1 MRNATTS
8 YLTRI
13 VVGAL
18 LLAACAYLLSAA
30 LRAPETWTIQI
41 GAEGD
46 NRFSTGFFLREES
59 GGLPFRWSSPDARL
73 ILHGAD
79 ASPLAIELLIN
90 GSQIIKSGDPHLSI
104 VAEQPSASGPISTTF
119 SVNEGWQR
127 YRVLLPPSDAKGAAP
142 SYALVSGT
150 SRPGP
155 QDGRDLGAA
164 LSTVRLIPIT
174 ENSNPWWLQGLPLHP
189 RALAYT
195 WLIAVLAC
203 AAGKGV
209 SLLRTWRNSTKA
221 SDSGWHWP
229 IVLLV
234 GTVVTL
240 ALVVWARL
248 TPYSLAWVLPPL
260 PWFLS
265 VATVALVARPL
276 IKLLSQLSETLPY
289 PYLLW
294 GGGLLLLIAQGLFNA
309 QTFLIGAI
317 VLMLLALSLIVVAE
331 RRAANDKELN
341 QHKLASIKHPLWWLA
356 GIFVLA
362 LGLRFYD
369 LANLPFGLW
378 RDEARHGL
386 YALRILED
394 PSYRPVYIAEG
405 GVNMPA
411 LTFYFFALEFK
422 LWGIHAWT
430 MRPFTALAGALS
442 VLPLYGLTRRLFSER
457 IALLA
462 ALLYACSAW
471 HITVSRFSFST
482 VFDPFFGLTGLWL
495 LSEGWHL
502 LKRDPQQRRYQI
514 QTWLLWLL
522 GGIFVGLA
530 IQTYHTGR
538 VVPGVAGL
546 LALGYLWQI
555 WYKSHKTPDKRPR
568 FELTTQ
574 WLISVVALGLGV
586 LIAAGPMLWY
596 ALTREAEFN
605 DRVSGV
611 FLLSEDALKGGSP
624 LAALDTTLGK
634 HLLLYNV
641 RGDENGRHAPPNRP
655 GFDFVSGFGL
665 LLGCALIARRA
676 PNGTWPGLG
685 WRGLF
690 LIGAIG
696 ISMVPSAFAVDAPH
710 GMRSVGSIA
719 FACVVAA
726 LGLEWFLRLLLN
738 SKLSLPQAIL
748 QGAAA
753 TLVLLVVA
761 LNYSTYFV
769 QMRQDPAVWVSFYP
783 VHTKVG
789 EYVREIRQTDPDR
802 QIFVAA
808 GIATNPVFVYLNH
821 GYSIQTFDAGVA
833 SEPIRPGAIF
843 VLSGYTYEKDR
854 EILADYLGQNPQAL
868 ATGVDFP
875 DGRSPSFV
883 VYAADPSAIQP

>member
-1 MRNATTS
+1 LRNATTI
-8 YLTRI
+8 YATRI

-18 LLAACAYLLSAA
+18 LLAVCAYLLSAA
-30 LRAPETWTIQI
+30 LRAPEAWTLQI
-41 GAEGD
+41 GAAGD
-46 NRFSTGFFLREES
+46 NRFSTGFFLREDS
-59 GGLPFRWSSPDARL
+59 DGLPFRWSSPDARL
-73 ILHGAD
+73 VLHGAD
-79 ASPLAIELLIN
+79 ASPLAIELRIN
-90 GSQIIKSGDPHLSI
+90 GSQIVKSGDPHFSI
-104 VAEQPSASGPISTTF
+104 VAEQPSASGPISSTF
-119 SVNEGWQR
+119 AVSDGWQR
-127 YRVLLPPSDAKGAAP
+127 YRVLLPPSDAQGSAP

-164 LSTVRLIPIT
+164 LSTVRLLPI
-174 ENSNPWWLQGLPLHP
+174 EESANPWWLQGLPFHP
-189 RALAYT
+189 RALFYT
-195 WLIAVLAC
+195 WLVAVIAC
-203 AAGKGV
+203 AVGRGCN
-209 SLLRTWRNSTKA
+209 LLAAWQ
-221 SDSGWHWP
+221 SGAQSRSSQSAWL
-229 IVLLV
+229 IAALV
-234 GTVVTL
+234 GLL
-240 ALVVWARL
+240 ATIGLVAWARL
-248 TPYSLAWVLPPL
+248 APYTLASLLPPL
-260 PWFLS
+260 PWFLT
-265 VATVALVARPL
+265 VATVGLLAGPALQ
-276 IKLLSQLSETLPY
+276 LLSQLLASLPY
-289 PYLLW
+289 QYPLW
-294 GGGLLLLIAQGLFNA
+294 AGAVLLLLAQGLFNA
-309 QTFLIGAI
+309 QTALLGAI
-317 VLMLLALSLIVVAE
+317 LLMLLALSLIVVAE
-331 RRAANDKELN
+331 RKVSNEHERLQPALPPV
-341 QHKLASIKHPLWWLA
+341 KHPLWWLA

-369 LANLPFGLW
+369 LGNLPFGLW

-394 PSYRPVYIAEG
+394 SSYRPIYIAEG
-405 GVNMPA
+405 GVNMPS

-430 MRPFTALAGALS
+430 MRPLTALAGALS
-442 VLPLYGLTRRLFSER
+442 VLPLYGLTRRLFSDR

-462 ALLYACSAW
+462 ALLYASSAW

-482 VFDPFFGLTGLWL
+482 AFDPLFGLTGVWL
-495 LSEGWHL
+495 LVEGWHL
-502 LKRDPQQRRYQI
+502 LKRNPQERTNQLKNA
-514 QTWLLWLL
+514 LLWLIS
-522 GGIFVGLA
+522 GVFVGLA

-546 LALGYLWQI
+546 LALGLLWQI
-555 WYKSHKTPDKRPR
+555 WYDSRKTLDKGPR
-568 FELTTQ
+568 NDLSKQ

-586 LIAAGPMLWY
+586 LISAGPMFWY
-596 ALTREAEFN
+596 ALTKEAEFN

-611 FLLSEDALKGGSP
+611 FLLSEDALKGGSA

-719 FACVVAA
+719 FACIVAA

-738 SKLSLPQAIL
+738 SKLSLPKPIL
-748 QGAAA
+748 QAAAA
-753 TLVLLVVA
+753 TVVLLVVA

-769 QMRQDPAVWVSFYP
+769 QMREDPAVWVSFYP

-789 EYVREIRQTDPDR
+789 EYVRQIRQEDPDR
-802 QIFVAA
+802 QIFVAS

-821 GYSIQTFDAGVA
+821 GYNIQTFDAGVA
-833 SEPIRPGAIF
+833 SEPLRPGAIF
-843 VLSGYTYEKDR
+843 ILSGYTYEKDR
-854 EILADYLGQNPQAL
+854 EVLANYLGNDPQPL
-868 ATGVDFP
+868 ASGIDFP